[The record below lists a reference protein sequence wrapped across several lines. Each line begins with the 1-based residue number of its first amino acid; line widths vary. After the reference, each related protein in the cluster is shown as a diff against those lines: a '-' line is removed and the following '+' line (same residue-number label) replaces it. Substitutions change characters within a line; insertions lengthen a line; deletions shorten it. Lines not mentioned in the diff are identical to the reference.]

1 MRVGFPQAR
10 RGMVIGLLGGSFD
23 PAHEGHV
30 HITHEALKRMGL
42 DRVWWLVTPGNPLKA
57 RQPAPMAVRLA
68 HARGL
73 LHDPR
78 VVVTDLEERLGTR
91 FTADTIA
98 RLRANYPGVTFVWLM
113 GADNLA
119 QFHRWDRWRDIMS
132 MVPVGVLARPGSG
145 LRARLSVAAQVFAGN
160 RVGRGENLAGRKSP
174 AWVFVNLPMNDA
186 SSSEIRA
193 RGGWRR

>member
-1 MRVGFPQAR
+1 
-10 RGMVIGLLGGSFD
+10 MVIGLLGGSFD

-68 HARGL
+68 HARRM

-98 RLRANYPGVTFVWLM
+98 RLRAIYPGVTFVWLM

-119 QFHRWDRWRDIMS
+119 QFHRWDRWRDIMA

-160 RVGRGENLAGRKSP
+160 RVGRGENLAGRKVP

-186 SSSEIRA
+186 SSSAIRA